1 MTTAPIA
8 TVHPRFPA
16 GRSWQPVGDPVA
28 WPVPDP
34 VPFVQGVLALSCLPP
49 ANPANG
55 PPEPRVWAQRFVSAL
70 VEVID
75 GDRPPAQLARWT
87 SRAVFQ
93 SVTRYSQAAGR
104 TRVRRRSR
112 TGREQVASVRV
123 SQPAEG
129 AMEVSAR
136 IRCGDR
142 FRALAARLD
151 AVDGGWRCTALQL
164 G

>member
-1 MTTAPIA
+1 VTAAPIA
-8 TVHPRFPA
+8 TIRPHFPPS
-16 GRSWQPVGDPVA
+16 RSWESVRDPA
-28 WPVPDP
+28 ALPAPNTP
-34 VPFVQGVLALSCLPP
+34 GFVQGVLALSYAP
-49 ANPANG
+49 APSAADG
-55 PPEPRVWAQRFVSAL
+55 PLETRVWAQRFVSAL

-87 SRAVFQ
+87 TRPVFQ
-93 SVTRYSQAAGR
+93 SVTRYSQAAAR
-104 TRVRRRSR
+104 TRIRRRAR

-142 FRALAARLD
+142 FRALAARIV
-151 AVDGGWRCTALQL
+151 AVEGGWQCTALQL